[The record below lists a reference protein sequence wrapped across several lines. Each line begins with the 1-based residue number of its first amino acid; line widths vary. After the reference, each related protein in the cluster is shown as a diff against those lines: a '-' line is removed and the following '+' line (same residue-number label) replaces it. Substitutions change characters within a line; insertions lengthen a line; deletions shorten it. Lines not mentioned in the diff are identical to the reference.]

1 MGFEEDLEDLKRIA
15 DDVPTKN
22 REQLNFLKSQKKDF
36 KGVYRVLGFN
46 EGDGGG
52 MTGKVSFV
60 PVKVRVMLSVG
71 EPSLYISCN
80 VIFEDFKVNN
90 NSAQSLFD
98 TLKIDVKHKKS
109 LDDFSNVFH
118 NVAKEEFNK
127 LMRLIGMGNFMLDIN
142 NIEIK

>member
-1 MGFEEDLEDLKRIA
+1 
-15 DDVPTKN
+15 
-22 REQLNFLKSQKKDF
+22 
-36 KGVYRVLGFN
+36 
-46 EGDGGG
+46 
-52 MTGKVSFV
+52 
-60 PVKVRVMLSVG
+60 MLSVG